1 MMTEE
6 ELQYYI
12 EQYSRAKFTSSCMAY
27 ASTKID
33 YETELE
39 LPDIIPHKALYIAS
53 ADDPVLK
60 PEMAVNMAKYM
71 PNLTTAMVEDSGH
84 WALMEQTDKVN
95 DILVEWMATIDAP

>member
-1 MMTEE
+1 V
-6 ELQYYI
+6 LLLVPYV
-12 EQYSRAKFTSSCMAY
+12 S
-27 ASTKID
+27 
-33 YETELE
+33 
-39 LPDIIPHKALYIAS
+39 ALYGPPAAVPS
-53 ADDPVLK
+53 DPVLK